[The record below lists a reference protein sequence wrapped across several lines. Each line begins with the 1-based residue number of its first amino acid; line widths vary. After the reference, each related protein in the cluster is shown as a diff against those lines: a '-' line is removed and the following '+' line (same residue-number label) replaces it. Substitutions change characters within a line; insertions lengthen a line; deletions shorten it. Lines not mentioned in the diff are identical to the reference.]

1 MSLVFAITAVPAE
14 QFWIIFERLVREG
27 IRVAPAAAISTPQW
41 TDSGHLNETG
51 APYIPRSER
60 AMLQGLQKCEQR
72 QYSGAHGM
80 DPLVRPAARE
90 EFGREGHH
98 VV

>member
-1 MSLVFAITAVPAE
+1 
-14 QFWIIFERLVREG
+14 VREG
-27 IRVAPAAAISTPQW
+27 IRVAPAAAIPAPQW
-41 TDSGHLNETG
+41 TDAGHLNETG
-51 APYIPRSER
+51 APYNPRSER
-60 AMLQGLQKCEQR
+60 AMLQGPQKCEQR
-72 QYSGAHGM
+72 QYSEAHGM